1 MTFGDMTRAALRNL
15 GRRKVRTALTSTGV
29 IVGILTI
36 VTMVSL
42 GVGVQR
48 EIEQQFAQLGLEN
61 VFVRPRTTEGDNFFT
76 QFSIPERQNPIS
88 PEVVAQWREL
98 PDVERVTPLIS
109 LDGVVTLLQFPTLGG
124 EAPGGLR
131 SVQVNPP
138 FSFPDP
144 FERPPE
150 ALAGTLEIDEAGGEV
165 VLDRN
170 VVPANVTPEEAI
182 GAPVNIV
189 LRSPRGEEEAFPLTI
204 SGVSDRG
211 DGDVQVAVADMAA
224 MKSWWFNLP
233 DYLASQGYDFAV
245 VSAQNV
251 GEAANLVRRFR
262 EDGFRVQS
270 LELILDTA
278 NRAFAVINIMLASVG
293 GLALFVACLGIIN
306 TMIMAIYERT
316 REIGTLKAIGAS
328 RGDIRWL
335 FMLEAGMIGL
345 IGGAIGVVGGWVLGI
360 GLNRLIQ
367 WYIEQQDLPVSADFF
382 VVTWWLALAALGFAA
397 LVGIVAGLYP
407 ANRAA
412 RLDPLVALRYE

>member
-42 GVGVQR
+42 GIGVQR

-61 VFVRPRTTEGDNFFT
+61 VFVRPRTTEDDNFFT

-88 PEVVAQWREL
+88 SEVVAQWREL
-98 PDVERVTPLIS
+98 PNVESVTPLIS
-109 LDGVVTLLQFPTLGG
+109 LNGVMTLLQVPTLVG
-124 EAPGGLR
+124 ETPGGIR

-150 ALAGTLEIDEAGGEV
+150 ALAGTLEIAEAGGEI

-170 VVPANVTPEEAI
+170 VLPATMAPEQAI
-182 GAPVNIV
+182 GEPINII
-189 LRSPRGEEEAFPLTI
+189 LRSPRGEEEVFPLTI
-204 SGVSDRG
+204 TGVSDRS
-211 DGDVQVAVADMAA
+211 DGEVQVAVADMAA

-233 DYLASQGYDFAV
+233 DYLETQGYDFAV
-245 VSAQNV
+245 VSARNV
-251 GEAANLVRRFR
+251 GEAATLVRRFR

-345 IGGAIGVVGGWVLGI
+345 IGGAIGVAGGWGLGI
-360 GLNRLIQ
+360 GLNRLIR
-367 WYIEQQDLPVSADFF
+367 WYIERQDLPVSADFF